1 VAGVLTALLVLRFI
15 IGVGEAP
22 TFPAAAQGVSHW
34 IPTENQD
41 RANGIVI
48 AAIGLGSALAPPP
61 LTAIRARWGWRMAL
75 LLYVAA
81 AVSVL
86 GALLWFGISPAA
98 ARVVRPTVLPLPTAP
113 DGQP

>member
-34 IPTENQD
+34 ITENQG

-48 AAIGLGSALAPPP
+48 AAIGLGSALAPPL
-61 LTAIRARWGWRMAL
+61 LTAIRVRWGWRMAL